1 MRAAPGVV
9 AVLIAADIPG
19 ENNVGPILHDDPILA
34 ATEVQFIGQPIFL
47 VVAESVG
54 AARRAARLGVIE
66 YEDLP
71 AVLTIEDALARQSFV
86 IPSVTL
92 QRGDWQAALAAAP
105 HRLKGAF
112 RIGGQEQFYLEGQVA
127 YAVPGEDGD
136 VLVYSSTQHPGEV
149 QLQVAHALGVEAHRV
164 AVECRRMGGGFG
176 GKETQA
182 SHPACAV
189 ALAARATGRPV
200 KLRYDRDD
208 DITITG
214 KRHDYLVEYEVGFD
228 GAGRIA
234 GIDLMF
240 ASRCGFSADLSGP
253 VNDRT
258 VMHADN
264 CYYLPAVR
272 IVSHRCKTN
281 TQSNTAFRGFGGPQG
296 MMAIEYVLDEIAR
309 ALDCD
314 PLAVRRANFYG
325 PGRDVTPYDMPVE
338 DFVADRLF
346 DELAA
351 SSDYAARRAAIRKWN
366 ATSPIVKRGIAMTP
380 VKFGI
385 SFTATFYNQAS
396 ALVHVYTDGS
406 VLLNHGGTEMGQGLF
421 TKVAQVVAHE
431 LGVDLDR
438 VRVSASDTSKIPNAS
453 ATAASSG
460 SDLNGKA
467 AQAAAAAI
475 KARLAAFAAERFQV
489 PPEAVRFAANH
500 VEIGDVKRLKFG
512 ELVRLAYLARVQLW
526 ASGFY
531 KTPKIHYDPKTLKGR
546 PFYYFAYGAAV
557 SEVAIDTL
565 TGETRL
571 LRADILHD
579 VGRSLNPAIDLGQV
593 EGGFV
598 QGMGWL
604 TTEELWWNESGRLM
618 THAPSTYKIPVASDV
633 PADFRVKLWERG
645 ENVED
650 SIHRSKAVGE
660 PPLMLA
666 ISVFQAIKDAVA
678 SVSGYEGT
686 AHLNA
691 PATPEE
697 VLRAVTASRQSAAAG
712 ESERRAR
719 GAMSWIHT
727 LQLVAER
734 CQDAVMVTVD
744 LGQRLDPA
752 RAGREDD
759 RHDRRAPR
767 HDRRRRA
774 RVPGDRRGAGDAAR
788 RRGPAGEAVRPRREP
803 RAVLRRRRQ
812 PAPRARAARRR
823 LGEPRRRLA
832 GRRRAVRGGD
842 AVRRPGATAGPR
854 RRDPGHARRRR
865 ARCARRSRPR
875 GRCSQTATG
884 TRRSSRSATTSP
896 RSSSRCSRPTSTWS
910 CSAPGTWAGRWC
922 ACSGRCRA
930 GSRGWTAAPASF
942 RRTCPTTSASCG
954 PMRPRRRSRRRAPA
968 ATSWC

>member
-1 MRAAPGVV
+1 MNDPRPPRDQVALRGAVGEPVRHDSAHLHVSGEAAYTDDVLEARGSLHAAFGLSRRAHARIKAMDLSAVRAAPGVV
-9 AVLIAADIPG
+9 AVLVAADIPG

-34 ATEVQFIGQPIFL
+34 ATEVQFIGQPVFL
-47 VVAESVG
+47 VVAETVG
-54 AARRAARLGVIE
+54 AARRAAQLGVIE

-86 IPSVTL
+86 LPSVTL
-92 QRGDWQAALAAAP
+92 HRGDWQSALTTAP
-105 HRLKGAF
+105 HRLKGGF

-149 QLQVAHALGVEAHRV
+149 QLQVAHALGVDAHRV

-189 ALAARATGRPV
+189 ALAARTTGRPV

-214 KRHDYLVEYEVGFD
+214 KRHDYLVQYEVGFD
-228 GAGRIA
+228 DTGRIA

-309 ALDCD
+309 ALDRD

-338 DFVADRLF
+338 DFVAGRLF

-351 SSDYAARRAAIRKWN
+351 SSDYAARRGAIRKWN

-475 KARLAAFAAERFQV
+475 RARLAAFAAERFQV
-489 PPEAVRFAANH
+489 PPEAVRFAADH

-512 ELVRLAYLARVQLW
+512 ELVRLAHLARVQLW

-604 TTEELWWNESGRLM
+604 TTEELWWDETGRLM

-678 SVSGYEGT
+678 AVSAYEGT

-697 VLRAVTASRQSAAAG
+697 VLRAVTATTKRQTVSA
-712 ESERRAR
+712 
-719 GAMSWIHT
+719 
-727 LQLVAER
+727 
-734 CQDAVMVTVD
+734 
-744 LGQRLDPA
+744 
-752 RAGREDD
+752 
-759 RHDRRAPR
+759 
-767 HDRRRRA
+767 
-774 RVPGDRRGAGDAAR
+774 
-788 RRGPAGEAVRPRREP
+788 
-803 RAVLRRRRQ
+803 
-812 PAPRARAARRR
+812 
-823 LGEPRRRLA
+823 
-832 GRRRAVRGGD
+832 
-842 AVRRPGATAGPR
+842 
-854 RRDPGHARRRR
+854 
-865 ARCARRSRPR
+865 
-875 GRCSQTATG
+875 
-884 TRRSSRSATTSP
+884 
-896 RSSSRCSRPTSTWS
+896 
-910 CSAPGTWAGRWC
+910 
-922 ACSGRCRA
+922 
-930 GSRGWTAAPASF
+930 
-942 RRTCPTTSASCG
+942 
-954 PMRPRRRSRRRAPA
+954 
-968 ATSWC
+968 

>member
-1 MRAAPGVV
+1 MNDPRPPREEAAARGTAGAPVRHDSAHLHVAGEAAYTDDVLEARGTLHAAFGLSQRAHARIKSVDLAGVRAAPGVV
-9 AVLIAADIPG
+9 AVLTAVDIPG

-34 ATEVQFIGQPIFL
+34 AGEVQFLGQPIFL
-47 VVAESVG
+47 VVAESVD
-54 AARRAARLGVIE
+54 AARRAARLGRVE

-71 AVLTIEDALARQSFV
+71 AILTIEDALAQRSFV
-86 IPSVTL
+86 LPSVTL
-92 QRGDWQAALAAAP
+92 ERGDWRAELAGAP

-127 YAVPGEDGD
+127 YSVPGEDGD

-149 QLQVAHALGVEAHRV
+149 QLQVARALGVDAHRV

-182 SHPACAV
+182 SHPACAS

-208 DITITG
+208 DFAITG
-214 KRHDYLVEYEVGFD
+214 KRHDYLVEYEAGFD
-228 GAGRIA
+228 AAGRIA
-234 GIDLMF
+234 AVDFMF

-258 VMHADN
+258 IMHADN
-264 CYYLPAVR
+264 AYFLPAVH
-272 IVSHRCKTN
+272 IVSHRCKTH

-296 MMAIEYVLDEIAR
+296 MLAIEYVLDDIAR
-309 ALDCD
+309 ALGLD

-325 PGRDVTPYDMPVE
+325 PGRDVTPYDMRVE

-351 SSDYAARRAAIRKWN
+351 SADYAARRAAIRAWN

-431 LGVDLDR
+431 LGLDVDR

-475 KARLAAFAAERFQV
+475 RARLAAFAAERFQV

-500 VEIGDVKRLKFG
+500 VEAGDVKRLAFG
-512 ELVRLAYLARVQLW
+512 ELVRLAWLARVQLW

-557 SEVAIDTL
+557 SEAAIDTL

-579 VGRSLNPAIDLGQV
+579 AGRSLNPAIDLGQV

-598 QGMGWL
+598 QGVGWL
-604 TTEELWWNESGRLM
+604 TSEELWWNDSGRLM

-633 PADFRVKLWERG
+633 PADFRVQLWARG

-666 ISVFQAIKDAVA
+666 ISAFLAIRDAVA
-678 SVSGYEGT
+678 AAGGYAGSPQ
-686 AHLNA
+686 LNA

-697 VLRAVTASRQSAAAG
+697 VLRVVTGVR
-712 ESERRAR
+712 
-719 GAMSWIHT
+719 
-727 LQLVAER
+727 VAE
-734 CQDAVMVTVD
+734 
-744 LGQRLDPA
+744 
-752 RAGREDD
+752 
-759 RHDRRAPR
+759 
-767 HDRRRRA
+767 
-774 RVPGDRRGAGDAAR
+774 
-788 RRGPAGEAVRPRREP
+788 
-803 RAVLRRRRQ
+803 
-812 PAPRARAARRR
+812 
-823 LGEPRRRLA
+823 
-832 GRRRAVRGGD
+832 
-842 AVRRPGATAGPR
+842 
-854 RRDPGHARRRR
+854 
-865 ARCARRSRPR
+865 
-875 GRCSQTATG
+875 
-884 TRRSSRSATTSP
+884 
-896 RSSSRCSRPTSTWS
+896 
-910 CSAPGTWAGRWC
+910 
-922 ACSGRCRA
+922 
-930 GSRGWTAAPASF
+930 
-942 RRTCPTTSASCG
+942 
-954 PMRPRRRSRRRAPA
+954 
-968 ATSWC
+968 

>member
-1 MRAAPGVV
+1 MNDPRPPREQTAHGAVGEPVRHDSAHLHVAGEAAYTDDILEARGTLHAAFGLSERAHARIKSLDLGAVRAAPGVV
-9 AVLIAADIPG
+9 AVLTAADIPG
-19 ENNVGPILHDDPILA
+19 ENNVGPILHDDP
-34 ATEVQFIGQPIFL
+34 
-47 VVAESVG
+47 VG
-54 AARRAARLGVIE
+54 AARRAARLGSVE

-71 AVLTIEDALARQSFV
+71 AVLTIEDALAKQSFV

-92 QRGDWQAALAAAP
+92 QRGDWRAAIDAAP
-105 HRLKGAF
+105 HRLKGGL

-127 YAVPGEDGD
+127 YAVPKEDGD
-136 VLVYSSTQHPGEV
+136 VAVCSSTQHPGEV
-149 QLQVAHALGVEAHRV
+149 QLQVAHALGVEAHHV
-164 AVECRRMGGGFG
+164 TVECRRMGGGFG

-182 SHPACAV
+182 SHPACAA
-189 ALAARATGRPV
+189 ALAARLTGRPV

-208 DITITG
+208 DIAITG
-214 KRHDYLVEYEVGFD
+214 KRHDYLVEYEVGCD

-264 CYYLPAVR
+264 AYFLPAVR

-296 MMAIEYVLDEIAR
+296 MMAIECVLDEIAC
-309 ALDCD
+309 ALGLD
-314 PLAVRRANFYG
+314 PLAVRRANFYA
-325 PGRDVTPYDMPVE
+325 PGRDLTPYDMRVE

-366 ATSPIVKRGIAMTP
+366 AASPIVKRGIAMTP

-431 LGVDLDR
+431 LGLDLDR

-475 KARLAAFAAERFQV
+475 RARLVAFAAERFQV
-489 PPEAVRFAANH
+489 AAESIRFAVNH
-500 VEIGDVKRLKFG
+500 VEIGDVKRLAFG

-526 ASGFY
+526 ANGFY

-604 TTEELWWNESGRLM
+604 TTEELWWNERGRLM

-633 PADFRVKLWERG
+633 PADLRVTLWERG
-645 ENVED
+645 ENAED
-650 SIHRSKAVGE
+650 GIHRSKAVGE

-666 ISVFQAIKDAVA
+666 ISVFLAIKDAVA
-678 SVSGYEGT
+678 AAAGY
-686 AHLNA
+686 AAAPRLNA

-697 VLRAVTASRQSAAAG
+697 VLRAV
-712 ESERRAR
+712 
-719 GAMSWIHT
+719 
-727 LQLVAER
+727 
-734 CQDAVMVTVD
+734 
-744 LGQRLDPA
+744 
-752 RAGREDD
+752 
-759 RHDRRAPR
+759 
-767 HDRRRRA
+767 
-774 RVPGDRRGAGDAAR
+774 
-788 RRGPAGEAVRPRREP
+788 EAVGKR
-803 RAVLRRRRQ
+803 
-812 PAPRARAARRR
+812 
-823 LGEPRRRLA
+823 
-832 GRRRAVRGGD
+832 
-842 AVRRPGATAGPR
+842 GATA
-854 RRDPGHARRRR
+854 
-865 ARCARRSRPR
+865 
-875 GRCSQTATG
+875 
-884 TRRSSRSATTSP
+884 
-896 RSSSRCSRPTSTWS
+896 
-910 CSAPGTWAGRWC
+910 
-922 ACSGRCRA
+922 
-930 GSRGWTAAPASF
+930 
-942 RRTCPTTSASCG
+942 
-954 PMRPRRRSRRRAPA
+954 
-968 ATSWC
+968 